1 MINELIDELISYGIC
16 NGLVEPVDEVYM
28 VNRLLELFKL
38 NEYQKPLKKGNIRPL
53 HEILEDIVA
62 YAIKEGILEED
73 TITAKD
79 LFDTKIMGILT
90 PLPSYVQKTF
100 NELYEVSP
108 NKATDY
114 YYKLSQATNYIRK
127 DRVEKDEKWVTETEY
142 GLSLTSARFAKLIP
156 FLLPIWQAIS
166 DSLYLML
173 KYRKTEHRGK
183 KHLTAEQAAEQKTLK
198 LSALT
203 KQTPDM

>member
-90 PLPSYVQKTF
+90 PPPSYVQKTF

-114 YYKLSQATNYIRK
+114 YIN
-127 DRVEKDEKWVTETEY
+127 
-142 GLSLTSARFAKLIP
+142 
-156 FLLPIWQAIS
+156 
-166 DSLYLML
+166 
-173 KYRKTEHRGK
+173 
-183 KHLTAEQAAEQKTLK
+183 
-198 LSALT
+198 
-203 KQTPDM
+203 